1 MLIIYKNKKI
11 KKTKLVSNLKF
22 VGGLFVVLA
31 ILLLILRIIIDSIYG
46 GTHLEKTNDV
56 LIAIAFFTVT
66 LAYILEKRVK
76 SAIFFGIF
84 FIFYILSLFGI

>member
-1 MLIIYKNKKI
+1 MSKEDKEN
-11 KKTKLVSNLKF
+11 KLVSNLKF
-22 VGGLFVVLA
+22 IGGLFVVLA

-46 GTHLEKTNDV
+46 GTHLEKTNNI
-56 LIAIAFFTVT
+56 LIVIAFFTVS

-76 SAIFFGIF
+76 SAIFFSIF